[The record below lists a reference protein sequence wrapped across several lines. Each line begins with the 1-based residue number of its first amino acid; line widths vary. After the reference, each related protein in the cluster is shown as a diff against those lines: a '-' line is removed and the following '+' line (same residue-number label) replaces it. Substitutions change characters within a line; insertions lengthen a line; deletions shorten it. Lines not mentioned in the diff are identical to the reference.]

1 MGSGPE
7 RVKGKAEEIKGTL
20 KEGVGDLIDNEQM
33 QAEGHAEKVTG
44 QARQDVAKA
53 GERVKGIGEELGGKV
68 KGAVGS
74 LIGNEQMRVEGKA
87 KELKGKGRQK
97 ANR

>member
-1 MGSGPE
+1 MGNGTE
-7 RVKGKAEEIKGTL
+7 RAKGKVEEIRGAV
-20 KEGVGDLIDNEQM
+20 KEGVGDLIGNEQM

-44 QARQDVAKA
+44 QARQEVVKA
-53 GERVKGIGEELGGKV
+53 EEQVKGVGEEIGGKV
-68 KGAVGS
+68 TGAVGS
-74 LIGNEQMRVEGKA
+74 LIGNEQMQAEGKA